1 MRFIKLH
8 KRQPSGESVLWAL
21 FLYRGY
27 KFRGTRVMCFRISGV
42 SQAVSARSERKIRGE
57 MSGKMC
63 CVFTVSKVYT
73 FRRLHSTSYFLMRH
87 GTPAS
92 KSRTKAVA
100 SRLAV
105 HLSYCAAPLTRR
117 ASRSRRVARARTRG
131 LNPFKIAGWVEGAR
145 ATYPSI
151 APPHRRSSRNA
162 HGRRAGPCRPR
173 ARRRAH
179 SH

>member
-1 MRFIKLH
+1 MRRELCARPLLSSLVLPTAGLAAECTVNLVALWFDMRFIKLY
-8 KRQPSGESVLWAL
+8 KRQPSGEKVLWAL

-105 HLSYCAAPLTRR
+105 LLSIVPL
-117 ASRSRRVARARTRG
+117 RSRVAPHG
-131 LNPFKIAGWVEGAR
+131 LDVWQ
-145 ATYPSI
+145 
-151 APPHRRSSRNA
+151 
-162 HGRRAGPCRPR
+162 GPGL
-173 ARRRAH
+173 AD
-179 SH
+179 